1 VTKLGVVV
9 AEDDVFV
16 REGVASL
23 LIEAGFDV
31 FAKVGDASSL
41 AEVFSARVPDL
52 VVLDIRMPPTNR
64 WEGLD
69 AARNLRRTHPD
80 VGILLLSAH
89 VEIETA
95 LELLDDGRRIG
106 YLLKSRVA
114 RSSDLV
120 DAARRINDGECVID
134 PVLVRELFNARRRPG
149 PLSALTP
156 REREVLTLMAEGR
169 SNSGIATR
177 LTVTEGAVEKYV
189 SRVIGKLALP
199 GTTDDHRRV
208 LAVLTFLD
216 SQ

>member
-31 FAKVGDASSL
+31 FGKVGDASSL

-64 WEGLD
+64 SEGLD
-69 AARNLRRTHPD
+69 AARDLRRTHPE

-106 YLLKSRVA
+106 YLLKNRVA
-114 RSSDLV
+114 RSSELV
-120 DAARRINDGECVID
+120 DAARRISDGECVID
-134 PVLVRELFNARRRPG
+134 PGLVRELFNARRRPG
-149 PLSALTP
+149 PLAALTP

-169 SNSGIATR
+169 SNAGIATR

-189 SRVIGKLALP
+189 SRVFGKLELP
-199 GTTDDHRRV
+199 GTSDDHRRV